1 MADRNVDF
9 GEHPCI
15 RAQKALIA
23 QQSKEAQTIIRTA
36 CSECKRR
43 KQKCTRYWP
52 CLHCGHRG
60 FSTNCV
66 FQTVLDVKLPEE
78 CRTQLKQLVAQIEG
92 LCCYSHELLDPV
104 DGDSDGSDI
113 DLEELG
119 YSASHVASSYSGPR
133 KVPSDERRRTMPD
146 SFKPGRSPHL
156 QKALQVL
163 PSRSCVDALVDNF
176 LDFVNFR
183 YYIIH
188 PVMFRREYQD
198 WCSRAYNDNY
208 VELHWT
214 ALLLMVCACSAQ
226 YPSDALRRALEA
238 EQGLPI
244 HQLSEKYHETGHQLS
259 TRIPTGKYDIH
270 AIQTYLHSSLWFKS
284 KARYPECRRD
294 LAAAVQVAS
303 TIDVN
308 HEETTT
314 LLFDYNLEM
323 GSRAWVIM
331 CAWDWQL
338 RNIISHPPI
347 IQTNLYYAKPP
358 GILLDEELKEP
369 HPSPGLFMSLQSELG
384 SALLQSFGT
393 LGPLEETEDVRKHWG
408 IVESWA
414 ARLPPHFSLRN
425 PDTSLDEDYPW
436 LRFQRFGL
444 TMMCTLS
451 LLSPLRYFL
460 IIPLSTGSL
469 GEYLHLQR
477 DGTLWALRHL
487 NRLFQFLR
495 FAFPNDATYHT
506 ILFFMFDV
514 SVLLCSAMIYDI
526 DSSMP
531 MRESVLRA
539 IDGSLGVMRTLQ
551 HHAPIPKHSYKILS
565 RIYEQVLRLPTTD
578 DTHRVKRRRLDYL
591 QDPVFPNRRVEY
603 MPEMDESWD
612 NYDFSFTIPGE
623 NGPIES
629 HVTTDN
635 GVVVTSSAKTS
646 SSSMSTD
653 KPPTLSQNDDEN
665 AEIVEM
671 LSACIRSSNLEDRS
685 AAITPSKTPM
695 HHIIEP
701 VPEPIEDLENNR
713 TPALAYDAIGFEHLI
728 RYLYNGLWDGARGL
742 DQLEQPGL
750 VE

>member
-1 MADRNVDF
+1 MADRNVGF

-52 CLHCGHRG
+52 CLHCGNRG
-60 FSTNCV
+60 SSTTCV
-66 FQTVLDVKLPEE
+66 FQTVLDVKSPEE
-78 CRTQLKQLVAQIEG
+78 RRTQLKQLVARIEG
-92 LCCYSHELLDPV
+92 LCCYSHELLDPM

-119 YSASHVASSYSGPR
+119 YSASHAVSSYSGPR

-146 SFKPGRSPHL
+146 SLKPGRSPHL
-156 QKALQVL
+156 QKAFQVL
-163 PSRSCVDALVDNF
+163 PSRSCLDALVDNF

-183 YYIIH
+183 YYIVH

-198 WCSRAYNDNY
+198 WCSRAYNDNH

-244 HQLSEKYHETGHQLS
+244 HQLSEKYHETGRQIA
-259 TRIPTGKYDIH
+259 TRISTGRYDIH
-270 AIQTYLHSSLWFKS
+270 AIQTYLHSSLWFKAR
-284 KARYPECRRD
+284 ARYPECRRD
-294 LAAAVQVAS
+294 LATAVQIAS
-303 TIDVN
+303 KMDAN
-308 HEETTT
+308 HEETTS
-314 LLFDYNLEM
+314 LLFDYYLEM

-338 RNIISHPPI
+338 GNMISHPLI
-347 IQTNLYYAKPP
+347 LHSNLYYAKPP
-358 GILLDEELKEP
+358 GVLLDEELKEP
-369 HPSPGLFMSLQSELG
+369 QPSPGLFMSLQSELG
-384 SALLQSFGT
+384 SALLQAFGR
-393 LGPLEETEDVRKHWG
+393 LRPLEEAEDVRKHTK

-436 LRFQRFGL
+436 LRFQRFSL
-444 TMMCTLS
+444 HMMGTLS
-451 LLSPLRYFL
+451 LLSPLRSFL

-469 GEYLHLQR
+469 AEYLQLQR

-495 FAFPNDATYHT
+495 FSFPNDGTYHT
-506 ILFFMFDV
+506 ILFFIFDV
-514 SVLLCSAMIYDI
+514 TVLLCSAMIHDI

-531 MRESVLRA
+531 MRGSVLRA
-539 IDGSLGVMRTLQ
+539 IDGSLGVMRTLE
-551 HHAPIPKHSYKILS
+551 HHAPIPKHSYKILN
-565 RIYEQVLRLPTTD
+565 RLYEDVLRLPATD
-578 DTHRVKRRRLDYL
+578 DAHRAKRRRLDHM
-591 QDPVFPNRRVEY
+591 QDQVFSNRRVKY
-603 MPEMDESWD
+603 MPDLDEFWD
-612 NYDFSFTIPGE
+612 NYDFSFTISGE
-623 NGPIES
+623 NGLIKS
-629 HVTTDN
+629 HATTDN
-635 GVVVTSSAKTS
+635 DVVVTSSAKTP
-646 SSSMSTD
+646 SSSMLTYE
-653 KPPTLSQNDDEN
+653 PPTPSQNDDEN

-671 LSACIRSSNLEDRS
+671 LSACVRSSNLEDRS
-685 AAITPSKTPM
+685 AAITPSNTL
-695 HHIIEP
+695 EP
-701 VPEPIEDLENNR
+701 VPEPVEDSDNSM
-713 TPALAYDAIGFEHLI
+713 TPFSAHGAIGFEHLI
-728 RYLYNGLWDGARGL
+728 RYLNDDFCDRVWGL

-750 VE
+750 VD

>member
-1 MADRNVDF
+1 MADWNVDF

-23 QQSKEAQTIIRTA
+23 QQSKEAQTILRTA

-43 KQKCTRYWP
+43 KQK
-52 CLHCGHRG
+52 
-60 FSTNCV
+60 
-66 FQTVLDVKLPEE
+66 TVLDVKSPEE
-78 CRTQLKQLVAQIEG
+78 RRTQLKQLVAQIEG

-133 KVPSDERRRTMPD
+133 KYLASANTAAQERRRIMPD

-156 QKALQVL
+156 QKAFQVL

-176 LDFVNFR
+176 LNFVNFR
-183 YYIIH
+183 YYIVH

-198 WCSRAYNDNY
+198 WCSRAYNDNH
-208 VELHWT
+208 VDLHWT

-238 EQGLPI
+238 EQGLPV
-244 HQLSEKYHETGHQLS
+244 HQLSEKYHETGRKVA
-259 TRIPTGKYDIH
+259 TRISAGKYDIH
-270 AIQTYLHSSLWFKS
+270 AIQTYLHSSLWFK
-284 KARYPECRRD
+284 ARVRYPECRRD
-294 LAAAVQVAS
+294 LATAVQIAS
-303 TIDVN
+303 KMDIN
-308 HEETTT
+308 HEENTS
-314 LLFDYNLEM
+314 LLFEYNLEM
-323 GSRAWVIM
+323 GSRAWVII

-338 RNIISHPPI
+338 GNMISYPLILQP
-347 IQTNLYYAKPP
+347 NLHYAKPP
-358 GILLDEELKEP
+358 GILPDEELKEP
-369 HPSPGLFMSLQSELG
+369 QPSPGLFMSLQSELG
-384 SALLQSFGT
+384 SALLQAFGK
-393 LGPLEETEDVRKHWG
+393 LGPLEETEDARRHRN

-425 PDTSLDEDYPW
+425 PDTSLDEGYPW
-436 LRFQRFGL
+436 LRFQRFSL
-444 TMMCTLS
+444 TMMGTLS
-451 LLSPLRYFL
+451 LLSPLRPFL

-469 GEYLHLQR
+469 AEYLQLQR
-477 DGTLWALRHL
+477 DGTLWALRYL

-495 FAFPNDATYHT
+495 FAFPNDPTYHT

-514 SVLLCSAMIYDI
+514 SVLLCSAMIHDI

-539 IDGSLGVMRTLQ
+539 IEGSLGVMRALE
-551 HHAPIPKHSYKILS
+551 HRAPIPKHSYKILN
-565 RIYEQVLRLPTTD
+565 RLYEEVVRPPTTD
-578 DTHRVKRRRLDYL
+578 DAHRAKRRRLDHM
-591 QDPVFPNRRVEY
+591 QDRVFPNRRVRY
-603 MPEMDESWD
+603 MPDLDEFWD

-623 NGPIES
+623 NGPIKS

-635 GVVVTSSAKTS
+635 DVVVTSSAKTP
-646 SSSMSTD
+646 SSSMVTD
-653 KPPTLSQNDDEN
+653 EPPTPSQNDDEN
-665 AEIVEM
+665 VDIVEM

-685 AAITPSKTPM
+685 VTITPSNTLM
-695 HHIIEP
+695 HHIIES
-701 VPEPIEDLENNR
+701 VPEPIGDFDNSK
-713 TPALAYDAIGFEHLI
+713 TPPSTHDAIGFEHLI
-728 RYLYNGLWDGARGL
+728 RYLNDDFWDRGWGL
-742 DQLEQPGL
+742 DQLEPPGL